1 MLSKNAFKKIQKC
14 YGHFSSWA
22 VWDPKD
28 ISNVDMLDPVNFDL
42 ISSKLKPE
50 IVLVGLNLSAPIG
63 DQPFAN
69 FHKYAKGKQ
78 AGGSANS
85 IHKLRK
91 SLTSSPAYGGYL
103 TDIIKYKN
111 TKNDLFINASS
122 QVVTK
127 AVDASQAVLDYNL
140 KWFHSELADL
150 EVENKLIITLGG
162 PANEYIEKYQKKYSS
177 SSFNIIN
184 IPHYSDPKWNTHSK
198 YVQHVKMKLSGM

>member
-1 MLSKNAFKKIQKC
+1 MDAASKTGVYDIREIIDNVKYKPVNSKYKIFIIDEVHMLSKNAFKKIQKC

-42 ISSKLKPE
+42 TSSKLKPE

-78 AGGSANS
+78 AGGSANI

-103 TDIIKYKN
+103 TDIIKYKKRLIYKCIFPSCN
-111 TKNDLFINASS
+111 KSS
-122 QVVTK
+122 RR
-127 AVDASQAVLDYNL
+127 
-140 KWFHSELADL
+140 
-150 EVENKLIITLGG
+150 
-162 PANEYIEKYQKKYSS
+162 
-177 SSFNIIN
+177 
-184 IPHYSDPKWNTHSK
+184 
-198 YVQHVKMKLSGM
+198 